1 MKLSKADLT
10 KANLKGVHLTHADLT
25 QANPDGADLQ
35 GPDFTNAI
43 LVAVKLDPALHIDKT
58 AT

>member
-1 MKLSKADLT
+1 MKLR